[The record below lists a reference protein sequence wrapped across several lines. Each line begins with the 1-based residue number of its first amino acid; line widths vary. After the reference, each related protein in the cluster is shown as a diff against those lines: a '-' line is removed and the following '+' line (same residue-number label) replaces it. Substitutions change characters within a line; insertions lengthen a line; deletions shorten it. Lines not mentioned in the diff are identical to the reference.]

1 MYVCLFAGAPR
12 IDRDFRQLSSE
23 PSSVVHWPGGRGRPD
38 NGLGHGFAIG
48 GCIEMVAITCV
59 LVAAV
64 FVPYTRAPEMAGKK
78 IKIDATI
85 LISAAYECNCA
96 YMYSRMYFILT
107 YVHTRIQFQSNHV
120 TYMQIYLSYRRF
132 DVIILIHNYCTAK
145 FFFFF
150 L

>member
-1 MYVCLFAGAPR
+1 MFVCLFVGAPR

-38 NGLGHGFAIG
+38 HGLGHGFAIG

-64 FVPYTRAPEMAGKK
+64 FVPYTRAPEMAGGKK
-78 IKIDATI
+78 FKIDATI

-107 YVHTRIQFQSNHV
+107 YVHTRIQFQA
-120 TYMQIYLSYRRF
+120 TM
-132 DVIILIHNYCTAK
+132 
-145 FFFFF
+145 
-150 L
+150 